1 MIPILY
7 PYDET
12 AFTTRGIGP
21 LSDCID
27 CSVTEVLNGEYSLT
41 MKYPKNG
48 INQDALE
55 IRNIIVCQPN
65 HTTERQAFRICKV
78 NRSMKDSITVYAYQL
93 SYDLNGYIAS
103 PPAVVTTESL
113 NLRESAPSGSII
125 RIMHSGEKLM
135 ILDSTTISSVVWY
148 KVRTTQDEIGWCQSD
163 WVSTGEYPFTADT
176 LAEAVTNL
184 DLCCGDFNLSTNKTS
199 NADFTVNMP
208 SSVRSWFGGKEGS
221 LLDIYGGEWKYDMLD
236 CQFLSQRGSDN
247 GARLSDRVNIAEYV
261 KERTDNAY
269 SHIVPYFYKQ
279 SEDVEIVVKGDAI
292 ATGFTGIQRTLFL
305 DVTGQLDSEYG
316 KVITGFDTF
325 GKSQKSVNG
334 SQFVD
339 ISTSSFY
346 SHIRL
351 SGSTSWAQMS
361 TDNGYVAK
369 EWAYPNNSGLISSPA
384 TTLAGGGSVF
394 TAKEGINYQIKAS
407 SFSPYC
413 QLVVVFT
420 DSNGTVISQAQYSY
434 SSVTS
439 GISVIAPS
447 GSAFIV
453 LVPIVTSSAAAS
465 MSYVTAYQNM
475 TLTSAP
481 TVAEVTAQGTA
492 YFAVH
497 PELATDTQT
506 ISVKPDLINTEVSLG
521 DTVHV
526 AYDNELISTRV
537 VKTIWNVLAEKYDA
551 LEIGTIKQNI
561 AQTIKNL
568 R

>member
-7 PYDET
+7 PHNET
-12 AFTTRGIGP
+12 AFTSRGYGA
-21 LSDCID
+21 LSDCIS
-27 CSVTEVLNGEYSLT
+27 CTVTEVLNDEYSLT

-48 INQDALE
+48 IHQEYLDV
-55 IRNIIVCQPN
+55 RNIIVCQPN
-65 HTTERQAFRICKV
+65 HTTARQAFRICKV

-103 PPAVVTTESL
+103 PPAVTTDTL
-113 NLRESAPSGSII
+113 NLRESAPTGAII
-125 RIMHSGEKLM
+125 RVMSDGEKLM

-148 KVRTTQDEIGWCQSD
+148 KVKTTLGEIGWCQSD

-184 DLCCGDFNLSTNKTS
+184 ELCCGDFNLSTNKTS

-221 LLDIYGGEWKYDMLD
+221 LLDIYGGEWEYDMLD
-236 CQFLSQRGSDN
+236 CQLLSQRGSDN
-247 GARLSDRVNIAEYV
+247 GARLSYKVNLAEYI

-279 SEDVEIVVKGDAI
+279 SGDVEIVVKGDAI

-346 SHIRL
+346 SHIIKN
-351 SGSTSWAQMS
+351 GSTSWAQMS
-361 TDNGYVAK
+361 GTNNGYVAK
-369 EWAYPNNSGLISSPA
+369 EWAYSNNSGLISTPA
-384 TTLAGGGSVF
+384 TTSAGGGSVF
-394 TAKEGINYQIKAS
+394 AAKEGINYQIKAS

-413 QLVVVFT
+413 QLVVAFT
-420 DSNGTVISQAQYSY
+420 DSDGTILGQTQHSY
-434 SSVTS
+434 SDVIS
-439 GISVIAPS
+439 GISVVAPS
-447 GSAFIV
+447 SSAFMV
-453 LVPIVTSSAAAS
+453 LIPIVTSSAASS
-465 MSYVTAYQNM
+465 MPVVTAFQNM

-506 ISVKPDLINTEVSLG
+506 ISVKPDLINTEASLG